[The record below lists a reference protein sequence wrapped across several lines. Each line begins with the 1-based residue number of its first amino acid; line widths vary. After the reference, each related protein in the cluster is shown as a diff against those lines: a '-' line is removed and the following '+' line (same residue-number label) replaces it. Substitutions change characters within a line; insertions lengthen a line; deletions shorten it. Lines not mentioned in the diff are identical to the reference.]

1 MMKVSE
7 IGEFGLIEIL
17 AKLVEKSRDV
27 KRHSWNNMLLG
38 TGDDAAAWKNASGI
52 TLATTDCLVQD
63 VHFRLGQ
70 IAWRDLGW
78 KALVVNLSDIAAMGG
93 TAEYALVTLGLSA
106 DTEVENVTDLYIGM
120 IELGDR
126 FGVAIAGGDITSS
139 KTIFIS
145 LTVTG
150 RADKRLLR
158 RSAACPGDLIAVT
171 GYLGAA
177 SAGLRLI
184 SNGAPSTAEETPLRQ
199 AFLRPYPRIV
209 EGAIILATGGHA
221 AIDVSDG
228 LIADLGHICRA
239 SHVAARINV
248 GLIPL
253 HPAARQAF
261 PAQALDMAL
270 GGGEDYELLFT
281 ASAGVIDKVRD
292 KTSLPVSIIG
302 EITTGIAG
310 EVQILDSNGCPYFFD
325 KTGWDH
331 FGKVL
336 S

>member
-1 MMKVSE
+1 MKVSE

-17 AKLVEKSRDV
+17 VGMVTKSRDV
-27 KRHSWNNMLLG
+27 KRHSWNNMLAG

-63 VHFRLGQ
+63 VHFKLGQ
-70 IAWRDLGW
+70 TAWRDLGW
-78 KALVVNLSDIAAMGG
+78 KALAINLSDIAAMGG
-93 TAEYALVTLGLSA
+93 IAEYALVTLGLSA
-106 DTEVENVTDLYIGM
+106 DTEVESVVDLYKGM
-120 IELGDR
+120 LELGDR
-126 FGVAIAGGDITSS
+126 FGVVIAGGNTTLS
-139 KTIFIS
+139 KTVFIS

-150 RADKRLLR
+150 RADKQLLR

-184 SNGAPSTAEETPLRQ
+184 SDGVPCTAEETPLRQ
-199 AFLRPYPRIV
+199 AFIRPYPRLV
-209 EGAIILATGGHA
+209 EGAIILAAGGHA

-228 LIADLGHICRA
+228 LMADLGHICRA

-248 GLIPL
+248 ELIPL
-253 HPAARQAF
+253 HPAARQVF

-281 ASAGVIDKVRD
+281 ASAGVINKVRD

-302 EITTGIAG
+302 EIITDIAG

-325 KTGWDH
+325 KSGWDH